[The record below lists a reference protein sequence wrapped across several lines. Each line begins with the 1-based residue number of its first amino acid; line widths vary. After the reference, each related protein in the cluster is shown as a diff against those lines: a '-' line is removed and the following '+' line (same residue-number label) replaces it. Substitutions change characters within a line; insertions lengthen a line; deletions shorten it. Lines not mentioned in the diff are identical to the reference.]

1 MGLGTSIVLIAQDL
15 ARRAVAMQ
23 TPHPLPCSRA
33 SASAIGTID
42 DAHDRHYMVAP
53 HLGGAAVAG
62 WMRAGH
68 APAFA
73 SAPVTTRCGFVDWEG
88 AGQSRSRGQGI

>member
-1 MGLGTSIVLIAQDL
+1 MGLGTSIVLIAQGL

-23 TPHPLPCSRA
+23 DAA
-33 SASAIGTID
+33 STSLLACIGTAIGTID
-42 DAHDRHYMVAP
+42 DAHDRRYIVAP